1 MKGKRKNTSD
11 IDFGRD
17 KVTVYLTDAEYER
30 IESVGRGGF
39 NDDRA
44 VKGML
49 RTFAAI
55 RLYGL
60 AAGTTGYVP
69 IHSDIFKKIAGARN
83 YARYRD
89 ALKAGGCIDY
99 KDAVIGKYEEKIQR
113 GAETVT
119 LNRIKTEM
127 PMRYRTG
134 MILGKDLFPSGKT
147 YPVILEFGKENID
160 ALKSQIEHIRKH
172 YGGKE
177 QTGKRESIMAVSC
190 DELVTVSKIKELVKD
205 IHSGK
210 IKNARIITR
219 HIKDIKGSGSREE
232 KDSKGIEEL
241 IIRLL
246 DNIRE
251 EKEDKNEN
259 SEHIGVSELSELF
272 GIKRITQ
279 NISARQKLG
288 YYAGLKYEIEA
299 LDDCLTMSDLQH
311 LASVNTVP
319 AFKDDGKLY
328 SRLANL
334 RKPVRKH
341 ITYGGHR
348 IVEASDIHCAHF
360 TMLPVIFK
368 RNGVVIPDQEL
379 LRFIDLTKKKDLY
392 AEIAK
397 GADGF
402 GRDDIKPVM
411 QPFFSIKDEGQFLF
425 DAERGRHIVLDFFK
439 HNYPHILQGLLD
451 WHDRFPGV
459 SIKSVANKVESDIMN
474 PICDRLRGLGLHPFR
489 IHDAVYLPEDETC
502 KVDFDIN
509 KAVFDY
515 INRNGTAS
523 SPLC

>member
-1 MKGKRKNTSD
+1 M
-11 IDFGRD
+11 
-17 KVTVYLTDAEYER
+17 TVYLTDAKYER

-39 NDDRA
+39 NDGRA

-60 AAGTTGYVP
+60 AAETTGFVP

-89 ALKAGGCIDY
+89 ALKASGCIDY

-134 MILGKDLFPSGKT
+134 MILGKDLFPSGNT

-205 IHSGK
+205 IHCGR

-219 HIKDIKGSGSREE
+219 HIKDIKGSGTREE

-246 DNIRE
+246 DKIRA

-334 RKPVRKH
+334 RKPIRKH

-348 IVEASDIHCAHF
+348 IVEVSDIHCAHF

-379 LRFIDLTKKKDLY
+379 LRFIDLTQKKDLY

-474 PICDRLRGLGLHPFR
+474 PICDRLRNIGLHPFR
-489 IHDAVYLPEDETC
+489 IHDAIYLPEDETC

>member
-1 MKGKRKNTSD
+1 M
-11 IDFGRD
+11 
-17 KVTVYLTDAEYER
+17 TVYLTDAEYKR

-39 NDDRA
+39 NDGRA

-60 AAGTTGYVP
+60 AAETTGFVP
-69 IHSDIFKKIAGARN
+69 MHSDIFKKIAGARN

-134 MILGKDLFPSGKT
+134 MILGKD
-147 YPVILEFGKENID
+147 NID
-160 ALKSQIEHIRKH
+160 AIKSQIEHIRKH
-172 YGGKE
+172 YGGKT
-177 QTGKRESIMAVSC
+177 QTSKRESIMAVSC

-205 IHSGK
+205 IHCGR

-219 HIKDIKGSGSREE
+219 HIKDIKGSGTREE

-299 LDDCLTMSDLQH
+299 LDDCLTMSDRQH

-334 RKPVRKH
+334 RKPIRKH

-348 IVEASDIHCAHF
+348 IVEVSDIHCAHF

-379 LRFIDLTKKKDLY
+379 LRFIDLTQKKDLY
-392 AEIAK
+392 AEIAQC
-397 GADGF
+397 ANGF

-411 QPFFSIKDEGQFLF
+411 QPFFSIKDG
-425 DAERGRHIVLDFFK
+425 GK
-439 HNYPHILQGLLD
+439 ILYTNKEMLELLRVNNATLKKYRD
-451 WHDRFPGV
+451 GGYLGYSKIGDKYFY
-459 SIKSVANKVESDIMN
+459 SMSDIQAF
-474 PICDRLRGLGLHPFR
+474 LRNTHNEP
-489 IHDAVYLPEDETC
+489 YL
-502 KVDFDIN
+502 F
-509 KAVFDY
+509 
-515 INRNGTAS
+515 S
-523 SPLC
+523 

>member
-17 KVTVYLTDAEYER
+17 KVTVYLTEYEYER

-60 AAGTTGYVP
+60 AAETTGFVP

-205 IHSGK
+205 IHCGR

-219 HIKDIKGSGSREE
+219 HIKDIKGSGTREE

-251 EKEDKNEN
+251 EKEDKKEN
-259 SEHIGVSELSELF
+259 IEHIGVSELSELF

-348 IVEASDIHCAHF
+348 IVEVSDIHCAHF
-360 TMLPVIFK
+360 TMLPVIFR
-368 RNGVVIPDQEL
+368 RNGVDIPEQEL
-379 LRFIDLTKKKDLY
+379 LRFIDLTQKKDLY
-392 AEIAK
+392 AEIAQC
-397 GADGF
+397 ANGF

-411 QPFFSIKDEGQFLF
+411 QPFFSIKDG
-425 DAERGRHIVLDFFK
+425 GK
-439 HNYPHILQGLLD
+439 ILYTNKEMLELLRVNNATLKKYRD
-451 WHDRFPGV
+451 GGYLGYSKIGDKYFY
-459 SIKSVANKVESDIMN
+459 SMSDIQAF
-474 PICDRLRGLGLHPFR
+474 LRNTHNEP
-489 IHDAVYLPEDETC
+489 YL
-502 KVDFDIN
+502 F
-509 KAVFDY
+509 
-515 INRNGTAS
+515 S
-523 SPLC
+523 

>member
-17 KVTVYLTDAEYER
+17 KVTVYLTDAKYER
-30 IESVGRGGF
+30 IESVGRGGD
-39 NDDRA
+39 NDGRA

-49 RTFAAI
+49 RTFATI

-60 AAGTTGYVP
+60 AAGTTGFVP
-69 IHSDIFKKIAGARN
+69 VHSDIFKKIAGARN
-83 YARYRD
+83 HTRYRD

-251 EKEDKNEN
+251 EKEDKN
-259 SEHIGVSELSELF
+259 
-272 GIKRITQ
+272 
-279 NISARQKLG
+279 
-288 YYAGLKYEIEA
+288 
-299 LDDCLTMSDLQH
+299 
-311 LASVNTVP
+311 
-319 AFKDDGKLY
+319 
-328 SRLANL
+328 
-334 RKPVRKH
+334 
-341 ITYGGHR
+341 
-348 IVEASDIHCAHF
+348 
-360 TMLPVIFK
+360 
-368 RNGVVIPDQEL
+368 
-379 LRFIDLTKKKDLY
+379 
-392 AEIAK
+392 
-397 GADGF
+397 
-402 GRDDIKPVM
+402 
-411 QPFFSIKDEGQFLF
+411 
-425 DAERGRHIVLDFFK
+425 
-439 HNYPHILQGLLD
+439 
-451 WHDRFPGV
+451 
-459 SIKSVANKVESDIMN
+459 
-474 PICDRLRGLGLHPFR
+474 
-489 IHDAVYLPEDETC
+489 
-502 KVDFDIN
+502 
-509 KAVFDY
+509 
-515 INRNGTAS
+515 
-523 SPLC
+523 